1 MPSVSVYL
9 NPKTLSKLDAQVAKQ
24 AQKDKAAGL
33 TGRQIATRSSY
44 LEKLIEADATT
55 TGGLTREAIEYGVVS
70 LAEEYGAKKVSLFG
84 SFARGEETPE
94 SDVDILLDK
103 GDIKGM
109 KVLEFESE
117 LAKRLGRKVD
127 VITTA
132 GASERF
138 LKKIRKDE
146 VVLYAAS

>member
-1 MPSVSVYL
+1 MPSVSIYL
-9 NPKTLSKLDAQVAKQ
+9 TPQALSKLDVQVAKQ
-24 AQKDKAAGL
+24 ARKDKAAGL
-33 TGRQIATRSSY
+33 SGRQIATRSSY
-44 LEKLIEADATT
+44 LEKLIENDAAKTET
-55 TGGLTREAIEYGVVS
+55 LTREAIEYSVVS
-70 LAEEYGAKKVSLFG
+70 LAQEYGAKKVSLFG
-84 SFARGEETPE
+84 SFARGEETSE
-94 SDVDILLDK
+94 SDVDILLEK

-132 GASERF
+132 GTSERF
-138 LKKIRKDE
+138 LNKIRKDE